1 MPFLPLHDLH
11 VLELCGLAGALI
23 YVGGYLLIAFDVLHS
38 RAALYYALNLAAA
51 LLVLVGLG
59 HSFNLASALIQVFF
73 ATASLIGILR
83 HARRPARVPAGPA
96 LAP

>member
-11 VLELCGLAGALI
+11 ILELCGIAGALI

-38 RAALYYALNLAAA
+38 RAPLYYALNLAAA
-51 LLVLVGLG
+51 LLVLVGLS

-73 ATASLIGILR
+73 ATASLIGIVR
-83 HARRPARVPAGPA
+83 HARRPRRAPAMPVA
-96 LAP
+96 AP